1 MTAFSAEVHQ
11 NEYLPRGWPV
21 VHAIVTI
28 SAREVEG
35 DGSSPAASGPQAVEV
50 IMLDCSS
57 SMGSPPSK
65 IETAITATRKAID
78 RLRDGTW
85 FAIIAGTSHA
95 RLVYPE
101 PEADPEGET
110 FVPILA
116 RASWATRAQAKAAV
130 MRLSPNGGTRIS
142 TWLALARQLFESQP
156 SAIQHAMLLADGKNE
171 HEEASALAAELE
183 RCVGKFQC
191 DCRGVGTAWDRA
203 ELQGISDTLLG
214 TTDIITDPSEMAAAF
229 EAIMTEAMSK
239 RVGSVLLSALT
250 PVGGEVS
257 FLRQV
262 SPELLDLTDKVAWQ
276 QPAGPDGEWLGV
288 TAVDPAKPLISVYP
302 VGAWGNGE
310 EREYHVCLSVVPQ
323 DVGVHN
329 EVRAARMSLVTDS
342 GTAFSVPVR
351 AVWTED
357 EERATRINRLVA
369 HFTGQEEL
377 AKSIEEGLEAK
388 RAGDYATAT
397 YKLGRA
403 AQLAHETGNEG
414 TIRLLERVVD
424 IEDASTG
431 TVRLREAVAK
441 EDEMTL
447 DARSRKTVR
456 LRKPEE
462 P

>member
-11 NEYLPRGWPV
+11 NEYLPRGWPE

-28 SAREVEG
+28 SAQE
-35 DGSSPAASGPQAVEV
+35 DGNGTGADASGPQAVEIIV
-50 IMLDCSS
+50 LDCSS

-65 IETAITATRKAID
+65 IQTAISATRKAID
-78 RLRDGTW
+78 RLREDTW
-85 FAIIAGTSHA
+85 FGIVAGTSHA
-95 RLVYPE
+95 RMVYPE
-101 PEADPEGET
+101 PESDPDDET
-110 FVPILA
+110 FVPLLA

-130 MRLSPNGGTRIS
+130 MRLTANGGTRIS

-156 SAIQHAMLLADGKNE
+156 GAIQHAMLLADGKNE

-214 TTDIITDPSEMAAAF
+214 TTDIIPDPSEMAAAF
-229 EAIMTEAMSK
+229 EAIMTDVMSK

-250 PVGGEVS
+250 PVGGEVR

-262 SPELLDLTDKVAWQ
+262 SPELLDLTDRVVWQ
-276 QPAGPDGEWLGV
+276 QPAGPAGEWQDV
-288 TAVDPAKPLISVYP
+288 TAVDPGKPLISVYP
-302 VGAWGNGE
+302 VGAWGDAE

-323 DVGVHN
+323 EVGAEN
-329 EVRAARMSLVTDS
+329 EVRAARLSLVTEG

-351 AVWTED
+351 AVWTDD
-357 EERATRINRLVA
+357 EERATRINPMVA
-369 HFTGQEEL
+369 HYTGQEEL
-377 AKSIEEGLEAK
+377 ARSIEEGLAAK
-388 RAGDYATAT
+388 RAGDHPTAI

-403 AQLAHETGNEG
+403 AQLAHESGNEG

-424 IEDASTG
+424 IEDPKSG
-431 TVRLREAVAK
+431 TVKLREEVAK

-447 DARSRKTVR
+447 DTRSRRTVR
-456 LRKPEE
+456 LAKPEE